1 MKFRTSRKPQIG
13 LFHMTNNIQ
22 RLILVS
28 TFFITYIIPVTVVE
42 ASSFSSSDPIEG
54 RYSFS
59 LTTFHPSGK
68 LPQLSHAIKA
78 STIGPLIVATHIS
91 RNGTSNENAVLLSSI
106 QNLPSPLIEDDGTAR
121 FVRISDGIL
130 MGHTGVNADGRVVL
144 EAAQRLAVDH
154 AYMFGEEIPINALLE
169 EISLLFQ
176 EYTMKAGVR
185 PFGCCVIVASIS
197 EGLFSIDPS
206 GAVTKLDDVAVL
218 GSFNGISGR
227 DGVESVSKEDL
238 VMKIRERLKDVK
250 LGERRRVEIVLM
262 EALRDGAGY
271 SSENVSSTY
280 RPGFS
285 FMRKSNSG
293 TKKGNVPSAICAS
306 AYERQGFQIRRS
318 TLPGLD
324 LNNDKEN

>member
-1 MKFRTSRKPQIG
+1 MKFTTTGKPLYQ
-13 LFHMTNNIQ
+13 MTNTR
-22 RLILVS
+22 RLILAS
-28 TFFITYIIPVTVVE
+28 TFLIAYIMPIAIVE

-78 STIGPLIVATHIS
+78 STIGPVIVATHIS
-91 RNGTSNENAVLLSSI
+91 GNGPSNENAVILSSI
-106 QNLPSPLIEDDGTAR
+106 QNLSSPLIEDDGTAR
-121 FVRISDGIL
+121 FVRITDGIL

-144 EAAQRLAVDH
+144 EASQRLAVDH
-154 AYMFGEEIPINALLE
+154 AYTFGEEIPINALLE

-206 GAVTKLDDVAVL
+206 GAVTKLDDVAAI
-218 GSFNGISGR
+218 GSFSGESGN
-227 DGVESVSKEDL
+227 DGAATLSKSDL
-238 VMKIRERLKDVK
+238 VVKIREKLKDVK
-250 LGERRRVEIVLM
+250 VGERSRVENVLM

-271 SSENVSSTY
+271 SSENISASY
-280 RPGFS
+280 RPGLS
-285 FMRKSNSG
+285 FIRKSSSG
-293 TKKGNVPSAICAS
+293 KKRGNIPSAICAS
-306 AYERQGFQIRRS
+306 AYEGQGFHIRRS

-324 LNNDKEN
+324 PNKDAEE

>member
-1 MKFRTSRKPQIG
+1 
-13 LFHMTNNIQ
+13 MTNNIR
-22 RLILVS
+22 RLILAS
-28 TFFITYIIPVTVVE
+28 TFFLAYNNIMPMPIAIVE

-78 STIGPLIVATHIS
+78 STIGPLIVATHIRGNGN
-91 RNGTSNENAVLLSSI
+91 RNGNGNGPSNENAVVLSSI
-106 QNLPSPLIEDDGTAR
+106 QNIPSPLIEDDGTAR
-121 FVRISDGIL
+121 FVRITDGIL
-130 MGHTGVNADGRVVL
+130 MGHTGINADGRVVL

-154 AYMFGEEIPINALLE
+154 AYTFGEEIPINALLE

-206 GAVTKLDDVAVL
+206 GAVTKLDDVAAL
-218 GSFNGISGR
+218 GSFSGVSGN
-227 DGVESVSKEDL
+227 DGAATMSKSDL
-238 VMKIRERLKDVK
+238 VMKVREKLKDVEV
-250 LGERRRVEIVLM
+250 GERSRVENVLM
-262 EALRDGAGY
+262 EALKDGAGY
-271 SSENVSSTY
+271 SSENTSASY

-285 FMRKSNSG
+285 FMRKSSSG
-293 TKKGNVPSAICAS
+293 KKKGNVPSAICAS
-306 AYERQGFQIRRS
+306 AYEGQGFQIRRS

-324 LNNDKEN
+324 PNKDAEQ